1 MSFYEYT
8 SSTYTRVSSHT
19 RYIRVVFLFLC
30 KNVKSVCVDNNNRKK
45 KRDVLVVH
53 SPTPRRRERGPQ
65 KEATKTNKRTKDTQ
79 HTTHNT
85 HTKRN
90 TAKKKP
96 CLNDRDANSPLDKDR
111 DTMPGPEERS
121 SRPGQ

>member
-65 KEATKTNKRTKDTQ
+65 KEATKTNKRTKDTHFYNTQ
-79 HTTHNT
+79 HTQ
-85 HTKRN
+85 KDN
-90 TAKKKP
+90 TAEKKKKKK
-96 CLNDRDANSPLDKDR
+96 S
-111 DTMPGPEERS
+111 
-121 SRPGQ
+121 